1 MLSASNDS
9 NYSMRQSGG
18 LSPNAGLCGVCTIVS
33 RVPSG
38 VLKKNNPNLFSV
50 GDGFGLFV
58 FLGEFEEAHCRNG
71 VAKQPGSKVRE
82 PRKKKQI

>member
-1 MLSASNDS
+1 L
-9 NYSMRQSGG
+9 
-18 LSPNAGLCGVCTIVS
+18 GV

-38 VLKKNNPNLFSV
+38 VPKKNNPNLFSV

-58 FLGEFEEAHCRNG
+58 FLGEFEEAQSRSG
-71 VAKQPGSKVRE
+71 VVKRLESKPRE